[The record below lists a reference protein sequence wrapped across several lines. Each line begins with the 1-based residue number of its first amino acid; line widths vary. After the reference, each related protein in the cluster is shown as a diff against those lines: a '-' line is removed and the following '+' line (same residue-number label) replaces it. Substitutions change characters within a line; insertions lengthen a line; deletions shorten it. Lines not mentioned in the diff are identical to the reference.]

1 MDAVVSGTDRA
12 NLKRESVRGAALT
25 FASQAIRFGLQFT
38 SQIVLAHLL
47 LPSQFGL
54 IAMVAPV
61 ISLVQV
67 FNDLGLTQAT
77 VQRPSISAGELSA
90 LFWINL
96 GVSTTLACLLALAA
110 PLVAWFYQEPRLV
123 WVTIATGSLLV
134 LSGAGAQQIAL
145 MNRHMR
151 YARLAI
157 IDVACASAAFA
168 TGVLTARAGYGA
180 WSLVMMQAANSV
192 TILTLAWALSDWRP
206 GPPQRE
212 AGLGGLLRFGGHLT
226 GFNLLA
232 YLETNLSTILIGR
245 LNGAVALGL
254 YDRAYKLVIVP
265 WWQVALPIDR
275 VAVSLLSRLK
285 DSDAAY
291 ARAHR
296 QMLQGLLLVAAPG
309 LLWASTRSGLLVPLV
324 LGSGWHGAAPIVGT
338 LSLATIVV
346 PLGAAAYWLFVSQ
359 GRVKAQLHYGLLSG
373 VALLASILAGL
384 HWGPLGVARAYAF
397 ASPVIVGLPLWGAT
411 RSGPVRLADIGRGVA
426 PIAAGLAGASAALLL
441 LPARDGMG
449 WPVPMQLLGDLV
461 LSYGACLGT
470 MMCLRAGRSLLADV
484 WAMRLVLR
492 SAS

>member
-1 MDAVVSGTDRA
+1 MDAVVSGADRA
-12 NLKRESVRGAALT
+12 SLKHASVRGAALT
-25 FASQAIRFGLQFT
+25 FGSQGIRFGLQFT

-77 VQRPSISAGELSA
+77 VQRPSISAGELNA

-96 GVSTTLACLLALAA
+96 GVSVTLACLLALAS
-110 PLVAWFYQEPRLV
+110 PLVAWFYQEPRLI

-151 YARLAI
+151 YARLAA

-168 TGVLTARAGYGA
+168 AGVLAARAGCGA
-180 WSLVMMQAANSV
+180 WSLVMMQAANSA
-192 TILTLAWALSDWRP
+192 TILALAWALSDWRP
-206 GPPQRE
+206 GSPRRE

-275 VAVSLLSRLK
+275 VAVSLLSRLQ
-285 DSDAAY
+285 DTDAAY

-309 LLWASTRSGLLVPLV
+309 LLWASTQSGLLVPLV
-324 LGSGWHGAAPIVGT
+324 LGPGWNGAAPIVST
-338 LSLATIVV
+338 LSLATMLV

-359 GRVKAQLHYGLLSG
+359 GRAKAQLHYGLLSG

-397 ASPVIVGLPLWGAT
+397 ASPAIVGLPLWGST

-426 PIAAGLAGASAALLL
+426 PILAGLAVAGAALLL
-441 LPARDGMG
+441 LPARDGTG
-449 WPVPMQLLGDLV
+449 WPTPVLLLGDLV

-470 MMCLRAGRSLLADV
+470 MLCLHGGRRLLADV
-484 WAMRLVLR
+484 WALR
-492 SAS
+492 TAR